1 MLPIESDTSVNVGP
15 VPLVSVVVPSYN
27 HAKYISKA
35 VDSILRQGFA
45 DFELLIS
52 DDMSQDNSW
61 DVISGFDDPRI
72 RSFKQEKN
80 LGPVGNLVFL
90 IKQARGKYIAL
101 LNSDDAWYPSK
112 LGKQVAIL
120 EAQPQLG
127 ASFTWADLVD
137 DQGREISGA
146 EAIWNDVFRQP
157 NRSQGEWLRH
167 FFFNGNCI
175 CHPSMLARKEIYDEL
190 GFYNPGLRQLPD
202 FDMWIRLVKKY
213 PIHIVE
219 ENLVAHL
226 RDGNNTSAV
235 SPENSARNLTELVE
249 IFGSFFD
256 GVSDEIFIEGF
267 GKEFRLKGVPPTPAR
282 LQCERLFLLL
292 DSTFAHAAGRAAG
305 LSLCIKNLT
314 DPEFERVLRDEY
326 MFNVFDFYR
335 LTGQAGFG
343 HYMMHALSAPAPVAG
358 PSVGLGGQGDNL
370 PTLLFRSLRYLKRIA
385 RRLVNAVRQN

>member
-1 MLPIESDTSVNVGP
+1 MLPSESDTSIDAGRA
-15 VPLVSVVVPSYN
+15 PLVSVVVPSYN

-35 VDSILRQGFA
+35 VGSILAQDFF

-52 DDMSQDNSW
+52 DDMSLDNSW

-90 IKQARGKYIAL
+90 IRQARGKYVAL

-112 LGKQVAIL
+112 LSKQVAIL
-120 EAQPQLG
+120 ETHPQLG

-137 DQGREISGA
+137 DQGLEISGP

-190 GFYNPGLRQLPD
+190 GFYNPGLKQLPD

-213 PIHIVE
+213 PIHIIE

-249 IFGSFFD
+249 IFGSYFD
-256 GVSDEIFIEGF
+256 GVSDEIFVEGF
-267 GKEFRLKGVPPTPAR
+267 GKEFRLKGVPATPAR
-282 LQCERLFLLL
+282 LKCERLFLLL

-305 LSLCIKNLT
+305 LSSCIKNLA

-343 HYMMHALSAPAPVAG
+343 HYMMQAHSAPAPVPG
-358 PSVGLGGQGDNL
+358 PSVGLGGHGDKQ
-370 PTLLFRSLRYLKRIA
+370 PTLLLRAIRYLKRLA
-385 RRLVNAVRQN
+385 HRLLHAVRQN

>member
-1 MLPIESDTSVNVGP
+1 
-15 VPLVSVVVPSYN
+15 
-27 HAKYISKA
+27 
-35 VDSILRQGFA
+35 
-45 DFELLIS
+45 
-52 DDMSQDNSW
+52 
-61 DVISGFDDPRI
+61 
-72 RSFKQEKN
+72 
-80 LGPVGNLVFL
+80 
-90 IKQARGKYIAL
+90 
-101 LNSDDAWYPSK
+101 
-112 LGKQVAIL
+112 
-120 EAQPQLG
+120 
-127 ASFTWADLVD
+127 
-137 DQGREISGA
+137 
-146 EAIWNDVFRQP
+146 
-157 NRSQGEWLRH
+157 
-167 FFFNGNCI
+167 
-175 CHPSMLARKEIYDEL
+175 MLARKEIYDEL